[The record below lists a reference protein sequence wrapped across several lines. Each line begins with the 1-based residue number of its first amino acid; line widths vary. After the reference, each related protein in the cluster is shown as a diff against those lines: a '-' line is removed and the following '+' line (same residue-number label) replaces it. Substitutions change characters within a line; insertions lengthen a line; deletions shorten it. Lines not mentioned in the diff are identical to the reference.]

1 MHRCCTWSDGSRA
14 AGESVQTSIG
24 ARRTLVDDR
33 SRLRSR
39 SRRAAAA
46 PSQSNRSRAAQ
57 SQSDPTSRLTSARA
71 GAPSRRRTRQPRH
84 HHVPGG
90 TGRDCVAAYLAVRQR
105 DGLEMD
111 RAYRVSAKR
120 RTTTRPG
127 RQRITHPDPPFPAP
141 TRMRKATRWRACA
154 WMACRD
160 AARIEGEGRL
170 CVDPIGGELSRARH
184 TASEGL
190 ASAARGE
197 GESRQLGMQQG
208 AGCPRA
214 ALPARQRLLVTARTE
229 SERTRATRACDRIR
243 GEDERSQSSRVP
255 RRAAQQP

>member
-1 MHRCCTWSDGSRA
+1 M
-14 AGESVQTSIG
+14 V
-24 ARRTLVDDR
+24 RRIASCGRVSADVDR
-33 SRLRSR
+33 SETDLGGRSKSNEKSKQARSR
-39 SRRAAAA
+39 SPEPVQSQPRS
-46 PSQSNRSRAAQ
+46 PSRSRDA
-57 SQSDPTSRLTSARA
+57 TSRLTSARA

-141 TRMRKATRWRACA
+141 TRMRKATGWRACA

-160 AARIEGEGRL
+160 AARVEGDEGCAWTRSRESSAGRDTLPGGTGVCSSRRGREPTVGDAAGRRLPEGR
-170 CVDPIGGELSRARH
+170 
-184 TASEGL
+184 TAG
-190 ASAARGE
+190 ASAAARDRTDRE
-197 GESRQLGMQQG
+197 RADSRDARMRQN
-208 AGCPRA
+208 PR
-214 ALPARQRLLVTARTE
+214 
-229 SERTRATRACDRIR
+229 
-243 GEDERSQSSRVP
+243 
-255 RRAAQQP
+255 